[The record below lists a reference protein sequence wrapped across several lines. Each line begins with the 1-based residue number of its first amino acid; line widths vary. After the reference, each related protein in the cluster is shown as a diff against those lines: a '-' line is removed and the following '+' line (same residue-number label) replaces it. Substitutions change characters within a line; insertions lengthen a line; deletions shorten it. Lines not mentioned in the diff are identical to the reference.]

1 MEFAYIKKRLANYF
15 VSMKKLVIVKS
26 GCREFGNELL
36 NHMSVYACGLEL
48 GARVINHSGFGYTG
62 LWRLAHTLYA
72 RMVSVLYSSSVL
84 LAWRAPIYLPPT
96 KNLAEKLSS
105 QKILHLYG
113 WLFRNPAGLEKYR
126 KELLLAF
133 TPAFIQQELAD
144 SIHPQKGKT
153 LIGVHIR
160 QKNFTGFESG
170 EFLVSP
176 IRTLRIVE
184 EHIQHNSIDPKNVAM
199 LIVSDLPIA
208 PDIFAR
214 YPVYVVQGNTEKNL
228 FLLSRASIIVGTNT
242 TFSNMA
248 AWFGNV
254 PHVVVDNEPL
264 DWEYYKNKVGY
275 FENKYAT
282 FAY

>member
-1 MEFAYIKKRLANYF
+1 MEFAYIKKRLADYF
-15 VSMKKLVIVKS
+15 VSMKKLIIVKS
-26 GCREFGNELL
+26 GCREFSNELL
-36 NHMSVYACGLEL
+36 NNMSVYACGLEF
-48 GARVINHSGFGYTG
+48 GAQVINHSGFGYTG
-62 LWRLAHTLYA
+62 LWRLVHALYA
-72 RMVSVLYSSSVL
+72 RITQRLHHSSIL

-96 KNLAEKLSS
+96 KKLVEKLMLSNT
-105 QKILHLYG
+105 LYLYG
-113 WLFRNPAGLEKYR
+113 WLFRNPTGLEKYR

-133 TPAFIQQELAD
+133 TPTSIQQELAD

-153 LIGVHIR
+153 LIGIHLR

-176 IRTLRIVE
+176 TRTLRIVE
-184 EHIQHNSIDPKNVAM
+184 EYIQHNSIDQKNVAL

-208 PDIFAR
+208 PDIFAQ
-214 YPVYVVQGNTEKNL
+214 YPVYVAQGNTEKNL
-228 FLLSRASIIVGTNT
+228 FLLSKTNAIVGTNT

-248 AWFGNV
+248 AWFGNI
-254 PHVVVDNEPL
+254 PHIVVDNEPL
-264 DWEYYKNKVGY
+264 DWEYYRNKVEY

>member
-1 MEFAYIKKRLANYF
+1 
-15 VSMKKLVIVKS
+15 MKKLIIVKS
-26 GCREFGNELL
+26 GCHEFGNELL

-62 LWRLAHTLYA
+62 LRRLAHALYA
-72 RMVSVLYSSSVL
+72 RAVHTLHASSTL

-96 KNLAEKLSS
+96 KNIAEKFASS
-105 QKILHLYG
+105 KALHLYG

-126 KELLLAF
+126 KELIRAF
-133 TPAFIQQELAD
+133 TPTSIQKELAD
-144 SIHPQKGKT
+144 IVDLQKGQII
-153 LIGVHIR
+153 LGVHLR
-160 QKNFTGFESG
+160 QKNFTGFENG

-176 IRTLRIVE
+176 TRTLRIIE
-184 EHIQHNSIDPKNVAM
+184 EYIQHSALDPKNVAL

-208 PDIFAR
+208 PEIFST
-214 YPVYVVQGNTEKNL
+214 YPVYTAQGNTEKNL
-228 FLLSRASIIVGTNT
+228 FLLSKASVIVGTNT

-254 PHVVVDNEPL
+254 PHMVVANEPL